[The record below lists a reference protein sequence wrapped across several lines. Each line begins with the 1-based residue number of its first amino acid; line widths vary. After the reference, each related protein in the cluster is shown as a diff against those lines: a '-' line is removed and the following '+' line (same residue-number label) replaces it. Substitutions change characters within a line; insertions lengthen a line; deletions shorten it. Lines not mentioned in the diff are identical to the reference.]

1 MSYNDLFLIFSVLSC
16 DYSKKLL
23 PKGHTQ
29 DYFQNEISQRFGCS
43 SLSDLYRNK
52 FWEDRCDST
61 EYELYNYVNDQL
73 EKHIFFISDN
83 YQEAVTFLE
92 RSNSGLLSFSQLED
106 FLGKNSQDLKHNT
119 IFQGN
124 TQTLQSDI

>member
-16 DYSKKLL
+16 DYSKNLL

-29 DYFQNEISQRFGCS
+29 DYFQNEMSQRFGCS

-61 EYELYNYVNDQL
+61 EYELYDYVQDQM
-73 EKHIFFISDN
+73 KS
-83 YQEAVTFLE
+83 T
-92 RSNSGLLSFSQLED
+92 SFS
-106 FLGKNSQDLKHNT
+106 FLKIIKKP
-119 IFQGN
+119 
-124 TQTLQSDI
+124 